1 MRVEGTYKTP
11 IHGVSTLAP
20 RNRADG
26 HAELQVNLRSDPVQK
41 LTRRPPLVFAQHLM
55 TMAESHYRYVHHEYR
70 KDGDTFTI
78 MVNLDNGHVNS
89 FKNYIQVGSTH
100 TAAAPYCVGGDIV
113 MRTINDTTYL
123 LNKDKIILRGNGLD
137 TELPV
142 THINVLSA
150 LNYGETLTVGI
161 GSTADSPAT
170 TVSYTV
176 PDLGTTEPDYDTADK
191 ARATTAVAR
200 GIADAFLAQ
209 SWFTA
214 AYNVF
219 VLGSSL
225 AIKRKA
231 GTLIGNQWVTMYII
245 TGQGD
250 RSARVFGQRISDTEG
265 LPLYSVDGTIITV
278 RPNPASPDGTY
289 YLKAERIA
297 DSAVTTD
304 IYLEECVW
312 AETRS
317 PHETYDIWPN
327 AMPHTVTYDTVSEEF
342 TVAAGD
348 WKDRRTGD
356 DESCPFPEFI
366 GERLVDIGQ
375 FQNRLVFL
383 AKGSV
388 YMSETDDYGNWFKA
402 SAIKLLVTDP
412 VGITSSAADTEAIQ
426 HISSHNRDMLLVAA
440 NGQFKIDGNVA
451 VTPQTVSMPKVSSYD
466 CDVTV
471 APVPM
476 GANVI
481 LGLHQ
486 GKSAGILQYTTKKAT
501 EQEFGKNVSKHIVGL
516 MKGSIT
522 RMVGS
527 VNSDMIVV
535 TTSDSASNV
544 LYVYE
549 NYDDSGEV
557 MQNSWSTWELP
568 DDIDIIGLTFTS
580 DTLKVFT
587 RHDNNVSLY
596 EVDLY
601 SRVAETSD
609 EVFLDYLVT
618 LDSQY
623 GLSVELPANYPWSD
637 DTIVVQG
644 EGSLFPLYKA
654 EYTKVG
660 NVITFDE
667 DLTFAGSCKVHIGVP
682 VSARYI
688 PTRPFRRDESGLIL
702 TQDRIRV
709 ARWRLYVVDTHEITG
724 RIISDYVELDDQ
736 TFEGRTM
743 GQTDNLVGKK
753 SSHTGDLLFS
763 YSQNASQAKIEFFT
777 DGYLGLTIGGISWN
791 GQFYKSSGRMR

>member
-1 MRVEGTYKTP
+1 MRVEGTFKTP

-26 HAELQVNLRSDPVQK
+26 HAELQVNFRSDPVQK
-41 LTRRPPLVFAQHLM
+41 LTRRPPLVFSNDLM
-55 TMAESHYRYVHHEYR
+55 PVFDDAHNYVHHEYR

-78 MVNLDNGHVNS
+78 IVNTTTGDVSS
-89 FKNYIQVGSTH
+89 FRNYTQDGTTQS
-100 TAAAPYCVGGDIV
+100 AAANYLMGGDIV

-123 LNKDKIILRGNGLD
+123 LNKNVVTARGVSLD
-137 TELPV
+137 TEVPV

-161 GSTADSPAT
+161 GSTEDSPPRS
-170 TVSYTV
+170 VSYIV
-176 PDLGTTEPDYDTADK
+176 PDLGSTTPDYDAADK

-200 GIADAFLAQ
+200 GVADLFLAQ
-209 SWFTA
+209 TWFTSS
-214 AYNVF
+214 YDIF

-225 AIKRKA
+225 AVRRKL
-231 GTLIGNQWVTMYII
+231 GQVVGNQWVTMYII

-250 RSARVFGQRISDTEG
+250 RSARVFGQRISETDG
-265 LPLYSVDGTIITV
+265 LPLYAVDGTIITV
-278 RPNPASPDGTY
+278 RPNPASPDGIY

-297 DSAVTTD
+297 DDAVNAN

-317 PHETYDIWPN
+317 QLETYDLDAN
-327 AMPHTVTYDTVSEEF
+327 TFPHTVTYDTDTTQF
-342 TVAAGD
+342 TTAVGS

-356 DESCPFPEFI
+356 DESCPMPEFL
-366 GERLVDIGQ
+366 GERLVDLGQ
-375 FQNRLVFL
+375 FQNRLVCI

-388 YMSETDDYGNWFKA
+388 YMTETDDYENWFKA

-426 HISSHNRDMLLVAA
+426 HISSHNRDMLLIAA

-471 APVPM
+471 PPVPM

-481 LGLHQ
+481 LAMNQ
-486 GKSAGILQYTTKKAT
+486 GASAGILQYTTKKAT
-501 EQEFGKNVSKHIVGL
+501 EQEFGMNVSKHVVGL
-516 MKGSIT
+516 MKGHIT
-522 RMVGS
+522 NMVGS

-535 TTSDSASNV
+535 TTSGSAGNV

-549 NYDDSGEV
+549 SYDDSGEV

-568 DDIDIIGLTFTS
+568 DSIDIIGLTFTS
-580 DTLKVFT
+580 DTLKIFT
-587 RHDNNVSLY
+587 KHLGNIAVY

-601 SRVAETSD
+601 SRVTTATD
-609 EVFLDYLVT
+609 EVFLDYIVT
-618 LDSQY
+618 LTSAT
-623 GLSVELPANYPWSD
+623 GTTVTLPTGYPWTD

-644 EGSLFPLYKA
+644 AGA
-654 EYTKVG
+654 EYPLFRAAFTKVG
-660 NVITFDE
+660 DVLTFED
-667 DLTFAGSCKVHIGVP
+667 DLTFAGPCEVYVGVP
-682 VSARYI
+682 VTARYI
-688 PTRPFRRDESGLIL
+688 PTRPFRRDKTGLIL

-709 ARWRLYVVDTHEITG
+709 ARWGMYVVDTHEVTA
-724 RIISDYVELDDQ
+724 RIISEYVELDDQ
-736 TFEGRTM
+736 IFAGRILGAVT
-743 GQTDNLVGKK
+743 NIVGEKNA
-753 SSHTGDLLFS
+753 HTGDLSFS
-763 YSQNASQAKIEFFT
+763 YSQDAALAKIEFFT
-777 DGYLGLTIGGISWN
+777 EGYLGLTIGAIWWS
-791 GQFYKSSGRMR
+791 GQFYKSSGRM